1 MIEHE
6 LLFLG
11 LLKDGPKHGYE
22 IKRLID
28 EELFPFVGLKI
39 KSIYYPLKK
48 MKKLGLIKKD
58 VGREGRWPEKYV
70 YSLTPKGEKIFD
82 HLITA
87 SFLSI
92 ERPYFNIDLSLYFL
106 PYVEK
111 KIAKRQLRGRILF
124 LRRIRRD
131 LQGLQ
136 KTMKTS
142 SSPQAERLPAGG
154 AFGQRDPV
162 GQKHLNV
169 ILEHD
174 LDLVEAEIRSIGRL
188 METLL

>member
-22 IKRLID
+22 IKRQIE

-48 MKKLGLIKKD
+48 MEKLGLIKKD
-58 VGREGRWPEKYV
+58 VGREGKWPEKYV
-70 YSLTPKGEKIFD
+70 YSLTAKGEKIFD
-82 HLITA
+82 HLITD

-106 PYVEK
+106 QYVDK
-111 KIAKRQLRGRILF
+111 RIAKRQLRGCVLF
-124 LRRIRRD
+124 LRRIKRE
-131 LQGLQ
+131 LKTFKQG
-136 KTMKTS
+136 MKKA
-142 SSPQAERLPAGG
+142 QG
-154 AFGQRDPV
+154 
-162 GQKHLNV
+162 HLEV
-169 ILEHD
+169 ILDHD
-174 LDLVEAEIRSIGRL
+174 LDLVEAEINSIARL
-188 METLL
+188 VKVLTEPL

>member
-22 IKRLID
+22 IKRLI
-28 EELFPFVGLKI
+28 EEDLFPFVGLKI

-48 MKKLGLIKKD
+48 MEKLGLIKKD

-70 YSLTPKGEKIFD
+70 YSLTLKGEKIFD
-82 HLITA
+82 HLITE

-111 KIAKRQLRGRILF
+111 KIARRQLRGRNLF
-124 LRRIRRD
+124 LRRIRRELEA
-131 LQGLQ
+131 LQGS
-136 KTMKTS
+136 MKTS
-142 SSPQAERLPAGG
+142 R
-154 AFGQRDPV
+154 
-162 GQKHLNV
+162 KHMKV
-169 ILEHD
+169 ILDHD

-188 METLL
+188 METLG

>member
-11 LLKDGPKHGYE
+11 LLKEGPKHGYE
-22 IKRLID
+22 IKRTIE

-48 MKKLGLIKKD
+48 MEKLGLIKKD
-58 VGREGRWPEKYV
+58 VGREGKWPEKYV
-70 YSLTPKGEKIFD
+70 YSLTQKGEKIFD
-82 HLITA
+82 HLITE

-106 PYVEK
+106 QYVDK
-111 KIAKRQLRGRILF
+111 QLAKRQLRGRVIF
-124 LRRIRRD
+124 LRRI
-131 LQGLQ
+131 
-136 KTMKTS
+136 
-142 SSPQAERLPAGG
+142 ERELSRLMTNIKGH
-154 AFGQRDPV
+154 
-162 GQKHLNV
+162 QKHLKI

-174 LDLVEAEIRSIGRL
+174 VDLVEAEIKSIAKLTEILG
-188 METLL
+188 

>member
-22 IKRLID
+22 IKRQIE

-48 MKKLGLIKKD
+48 MEKLGLIKKD
-58 VGREGRWPEKYV
+58 IGREGKWPEKYV
-70 YSLTPKGEKIFD
+70 YSLTAKGEKIFD
-82 HLITA
+82 HLITD

-106 PYVEK
+106 QYVDK
-111 KIAKRQLRGRILF
+111 KIAKRQLRGRVLF
-124 LRRIRRD
+124 LRRIRKELGTYKR
-131 LQGLQ
+131 GMK
-136 KTMKTS
+136 KT
-142 SSPQAERLPAGG
+142 QE
-154 AFGQRDPV
+154 
-162 GQKHLNV
+162 HLEV
-169 ILEHD
+169 ILDHD
-174 LDLVEAEIRSIGRL
+174 LDLVEAEINSIARL
-188 METLL
+188 IKVLM

>member
-22 IKRLID
+22 IKMLIE

-48 MKKLGLIKKD
+48 MEKLGLIKKD
-58 VGREGRWPEKYV
+58 VGREGKWPEKFV
-70 YSLTPKGEKIFD
+70 YSLTPKGDKIFE
-82 HLITA
+82 HLITE

-106 PYVEK
+106 HYVDK
-111 KIAKRQLRGRILF
+111 NIAKRQLRGRIIF
-124 LRRIRRD
+124 LRRIQRELNKVRIR
-131 LQGLQ
+131 LQN
-136 KTMKTS
+136 TS
-142 SSPQAERLPAGG
+142 K
-154 AFGQRDPV
+154 
-162 GQKHLNV
+162 KHLQI
-169 ILEHD
+169 ILDHD
-174 LDLVEAEIRSIGRL
+174 LDLVEAEIKSIARL
-188 METLL
+188 SDLVV

>member
-22 IKRLID
+22 IKRLIE
-28 EELFPFVGLKI
+28 EELFPLVGVKI

-48 MKKLGLIKKD
+48 MERLGIVQKD
-58 VGREGRWPEKYV
+58 VGREGKWPEKFV
-70 YSLTPKGEKIFD
+70 YSLTPKGEKLFD
-82 HLITA
+82 HMVTE

-106 PYVEK
+106 QYVDK
-111 KIAKRQLRGRILF
+111 KIAKRQLRGRVLF

-131 LQGLQ
+131 LESFRKGMDNA
-136 KTMKTS
+136 K
-142 SSPQAERLPAGG
+142 
-154 AFGQRDPV
+154 
-162 GQKHLNV
+162 KHLQV
-169 ILEHD
+169 ILDHD
-174 LDLVEAEIRSIGRL
+174 MDLVDAEIKSIQRL
-188 METLL
+188 TDVLSG

>member
-11 LLKDGPKHGYE
+11 LLKEGPKHGYE
-22 IKRLID
+22 IKRLIE

-48 MKKLGLIKKD
+48 MEKLGLIKKD

-82 HLITA
+82 HLITE

-111 KIAKRQLRGRILF
+111 RIAKRQLRGRILF

-142 SSPQAERLPAGG
+142 
-154 AFGQRDPV
+154 
-162 GQKHLNV
+162 QKHVNV
-169 ILEHD
+169 ILDHD

-188 METLL
+188 METLV

>member
-48 MKKLGLIKKD
+48 MEKLGLIKKD
-58 VGREGRWPEKYV
+58 VGREGKWPEKYV
-70 YSLTPKGEKIFD
+70 YTLTAKGGKIFD
-82 HLITA
+82 HLVTE

-92 ERPYFNIDLSLYFL
+92 ERPYFNIDLALYFL
-106 PYVEK
+106 QYVDK
-111 KIAKRQLRGRILF
+111 RIAKRQLRGRVLF
-124 LRRIRRD
+124 LRRIRRELND
-131 LQGLQ
+131 IKNNMKKTQG
-136 KTMKTS
+136 
-142 SSPQAERLPAGG
+142 
-154 AFGQRDPV
+154 
-162 GQKHLNV
+162 HLEI
-169 ILEHD
+169 ILDHD
-174 LDLVEAEIRSIGRL
+174 LDLVEAEIKSVTRL
-188 METLL
+188 IKVLS

>member
-22 IKRLID
+22 IKMLIE

-48 MKKLGLIKKD
+48 MEKLGLIKKD
-58 VGREGRWPEKYV
+58 VGREGKWPEKFV
-70 YSLTPKGEKIFD
+70 YSLTPKGDKIFE
-82 HLITA
+82 HLITE

-106 PYVEK
+106 HYVDK
-111 KIAKRQLRGRILF
+111 NIAKRQLRGRIIF
-124 LRRIRRD
+124 LRRIQRELNKVRTR
-131 LQGLQ
+131 LQN
-136 KTMKTS
+136 TS
-142 SSPQAERLPAGG
+142 K
-154 AFGQRDPV
+154 
-162 GQKHLNV
+162 KHLQI
-169 ILEHD
+169 ILDHD
-174 LDLVEAEIRSIGRL
+174 LDLVEAEIKSITRL
-188 METLL
+188 SDLLV

>member
-11 LLKDGPKHGYE
+11 LLMEGPKHGYE
-22 IKRLID
+22 IKRQIE

-48 MKKLGLIKKD
+48 MEQLGLINKD
-58 VGREGRWPEKYV
+58 VGREGKWPEKYV
-70 YSLTPKGEKIFD
+70 YSITPNGRKIFD
-82 HLITA
+82 HLITE

-106 PYVEK
+106 DYVEK
-111 KIAKRQLRGRILF
+111 RIAKRRLRARVIFLKRIK
-124 LRRIRRD
+124 RD
-131 LQGLQ
+131 LENL
-136 KTMKTS
+136 KKNMKA
-142 SSPQAERLPAGG
+142 PKR
-154 AFGQRDPV
+154 
-162 GQKHLNV
+162 HLSI

-174 LDLVEAEIRSIGRL
+174 VDLVEAEILSIS
-188 METLL
+188 TLIDTLN

>member
-22 IKRLID
+22 IKRLI
-28 EELFPFVGLKI
+28 EEDLFPFVGLKI

-48 MKKLGLIKKD
+48 MEKLGLIKKD

-70 YSLTPKGEKIFD
+70 YSLTLNGEKIFD
-82 HLITA
+82 HLITE

-111 KIAKRQLRGRILF
+111 KIARRQLRGRNLF
-124 LRRIRRD
+124 LRRIRRELEA
-131 LQGLQ
+131 LQGS
-136 KTMKTS
+136 MKTS
-142 SSPQAERLPAGG
+142 R
-154 AFGQRDPV
+154 
-162 GQKHLNV
+162 KHMKV
-169 ILEHD
+169 ILDHD

-188 METLL
+188 METLG